1 MSAEAYRVKAHSSCP
16 AGLPALAFKA
26 HLSVV
31 MWRPHPRRAAWP
43 PRRRSAGPAATPSR
57 YPGSRLCPARRG
69 ENSGVDRASPSSP
82 APTPPVPPRGSSPC
96 VCAANTSNNFAGSL
110 NASTQH
116 AQNHECHFTV
126 SAEKLPTPPGQQLP
140 RSERSLRLPRFP
152 HTPTQPR
159 TT

>member
-1 MSAEAYRVKAHSSCP
+1 MSAEARRVKAHSSCL
-16 AGLPALAFKA
+16 AGLPAPAFKA
-26 HLSVV
+26 ICPSLCGGHIHGGLRSHL
-31 MWRPHPRRAAWP
+31 AAGLQV
-43 PRRRSAGPAATPSR
+43 RLRHPAAT
-57 YPGSRLCPARRG
+57 PGSRLCPARGG

-96 VCAANTSNNFAGSL
+96 VYTANTSNNFAGSL
-110 NASTQH
+110 SASTQH
-116 AQNHECHFTV
+116 AQTHECHFTV

-152 HTPTQPR
+152 HTPTHPR